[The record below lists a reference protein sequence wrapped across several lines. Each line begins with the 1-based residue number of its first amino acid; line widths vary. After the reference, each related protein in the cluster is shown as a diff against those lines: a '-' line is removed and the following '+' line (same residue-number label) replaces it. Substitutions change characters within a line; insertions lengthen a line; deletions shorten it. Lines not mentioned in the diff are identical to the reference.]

1 VGLGPF
7 VKALPTSG
15 KAGAAVK
22 ILGTNLIG
30 ATSVS
35 FNGKAATFSIVS
47 ASEISTKV
55 PAGATTGKITVVTPG
70 GTLSSN
76 VAFRVPK

>member
-1 VGLGPF
+1 MGLGPF
-7 VKALPTSG
+7 VKSLPGSG

-35 FNGKAATFSIVS
+35 FNGTAATFTIVS

-55 PAGATTGKITVVTPG
+55 PTGAATGKVQVTTPG
-70 GTLSSN
+70 GTLLSN
-76 VAFRVPK
+76 VTFRVP